1 MLRKSIVLLFSVVQ
15 TRVSL
20 RVSGG
25 HAKRSPPAPPG
36 RSRCARAFAGA
47 CSARVNARGRWR
59 RPAVTACEATTLS
72 AGTATV
78 APLLG
83 SFRSRLP
90 PAEPPRASPS
100 RGAVRGLAGRGQRGP
115 PGCRCPPARCPRAG
129 QWPLQ
134 PSSRVPA
141 WGVYRPPALSPAR
154 GVSPSAVAARCR
166 RGVSTGRSAPSSFV
180 TPPFGSCAHSERSSV
195 IPVFSCR
202 TSLFIQDTSPLS
214 DVFCKHLL
222 VWPCLFYWDKK
233 QFTISYF

>member
-1 MLRKSIVLLFSVVQ
+1 MLHKSIVLLFSVVQ

-115 PGCRCPPARCPRAG
+115 PGCRCPPARCPRVCARAG

-134 PSSRVPA
+134 PSSRIPA
-141 WGVYRPPALSPAR
+141 WGVYRPPALSPAAR
-154 GVSPSAVAARCR
+154 RLPVSGRRPLPARR
-166 RGVSTGRSAPSSFV
+166 LHGAFR
-180 TPPFGSCAHSERSSV
+180 
-195 IPVFSCR
+195 PVFLCDA
-202 TSLFIQDTSPLS
+202 SLRVLCPFRAVVCNSG
-214 DVFCKHLL
+214 V
-222 VWPCLFYWDKK
+222 
-233 QFTISYF
+233 